1 MAITLTL
8 VFDPCWRI
16 WPLIMVF
23 PWHIPETIYDE
34 TTCGSLFSGLANIEK
49 LNPCHIIDLFKLFIY
64 QIAGITGNV
73 KVDNNGDREPDYWIW
88 DLLPGEYAYKVA
100 LEASLTS
107 SDSKVN
113 SWAISL
119 GKMGS

>member
-23 PWHIPETIYDE
+23 PGHIQETIYDE

-49 LNPCHIIDLFKLFIY
+49 LNPCRITDLFKLFIY
-64 QIAGITGNV
+64 LIAGITGNV

-113 SWAISL
+113 SWAVSL